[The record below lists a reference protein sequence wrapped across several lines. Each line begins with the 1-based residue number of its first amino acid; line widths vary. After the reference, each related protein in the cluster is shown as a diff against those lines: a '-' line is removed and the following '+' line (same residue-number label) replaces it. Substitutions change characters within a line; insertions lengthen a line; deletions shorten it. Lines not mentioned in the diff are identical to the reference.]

1 MIKKLLLLLLVS
13 ISQGTKFFCKRPL
26 HTMPRIEKNVT
37 TEKMKPITKNDMIFF
52 FRIWATMFI
61 FSYPFIGFPFDKDN

>member
-13 ISQGTKFFCKRPL
+13 ISQGTKFISL
-26 HTMPRIEKNVT
+26 HTMARIEKNVT
-37 TEKMKPITKNDMIFF
+37 TEKMKPITKPDVITF

>member
-1 MIKKLLLLLLVS
+1 MIKKLLLLFLVS
-13 ISQGTKFFCKRPL
+13 ISQGTKFVSLR
-26 HTMPRIEKNVT
+26 TMPRIEKNVT
-37 TEKMKPITKNDMIFF
+37 TEKTEPITKTDVITF

>member
-13 ISQGTKFFCKRPL
+13 ISQGTKFVPL
-26 HTMPRIEKNVT
+26 HRLPQIEKNAT
-37 TEKMKPITKNDMIFF
+37 TEKTKPITKTEVITF

>member
-1 MIKKLLLLLLVS
+1 MKKLLLLFLVS
-13 ISQGTKFFCKRPL
+13 ISQGTKFVPL
-26 HTMPRIEKNVT
+26 CSISCIEKNAT
-37 TEKMKPITKNDMIFF
+37 IEKMKPITKTEVITF

>member
-1 MIKKLLLLLLVS
+1 MIKKLLLLLFVS

-26 HTMPRIEKNVT
+26 HRFPQIEKNVT
-37 TEKMKPITKNDMIFF
+37 TEKTKPITKTEVITF